1 MPREAFDGI
10 GEREKR
16 LENRLMRQLNRSK
29 PREERLEPCR
39 REWRKMLA
47 LEEFAQEEDRAA
59 KLSAKASRIEAS
71 FEAEMTAERAAAQ
84 LLTQKKG
91 KKQIRRE
98 QQGLR
103 QKPNLTWMRK
113 PQRSLRREQRAL
125 MMCCRDRRQQT
136 NHLPNWLE
144 RWRKSNSMK
153 MPQRWLRECALL
165 REPRHLRWRRR
176 LSKKRRGG
184 KPPPVEEEA
193 SEIKAAEHELKTTP
207 AWRIEFVIN
216 AKLKAD
222 KTKS

>member
-16 LENRLMRQLNRSK
+16 LEKRLMRQLNRSK

-71 FEAEMTAERAAAQ
+71 FEAEMKAERAAAQ
-84 LLTQKKG
+84 LLTQQKG

-153 MPQRWLRECALL
+153 RTQRWLRECLLL
-165 REPRHLRWRRR
+165 REPRNLRWRRR
-176 LSKKRRGG
+176 WSK
-184 KPPPVEEEA
+184 
-193 SEIKAAEHELKTTP
+193 
-207 AWRIEFVIN
+207 
-216 AKLKAD
+216 
-222 KTKS
+222 